1 MRILPKKPGALG
13 VPLLCSQ
20 RPIQSHVDFTAQPP
34 QQCLSQKA
42 IVQVKQC
49 TPFHVLIFSLLIH
62 SSPSS
67 QSVFSTEFIV
77 QSCRCAG
84 LSVDQL
90 QDVPGVRRWQFC
102 LNTRGA
108 WLLGPLGSV
117 CILWFNKQQQSLPR
131 WLCHFSSHQQG
142 GEEPSVPHSSQHLA
156 IVLERSSICCFD
168 WHSPLVPGVECLQML
183 TCCPGELSLQTWD
196 SSPQAGV
203 ASAVSS

>member
-1 MRILPKKPGALG
+1 M
-13 VPLLCSQ
+13 PLLCSQ

-156 IVLERSSICCFD
+156 IVLERSSICCID
-168 WHSPLVPGVECLQML
+168 GIPHWCL
-183 TCCPGELSLQTWD
+183 
-196 SSPQAGV
+196 
-203 ASAVSS
+203 VSSVSRCSLAVLVSYLCRLGTAALRQV

>member
-131 WLCHFSSHQQG
+131 WLCHFSSHSKEG
-142 GEEPSVPHSSQHLA
+142 
-156 IVLERSSICCFD
+156 R
-168 WHSPLVPGVECLQML
+168 
-183 TCCPGELSLQTWD
+183 
-196 SSPQAGV
+196 SPQSHTLASIWPLYWKGA
-203 ASAVSS
+203 ASAALMAFPAGAWCRVSPDAHLLSW